1 MSRFDTAVLAL
12 RLAALYAWLQAL
24 EYVATGLISLLFAQS
39 KVFGGT
45 SPFAM
50 LLYILPCIAMILAGF
65 LLFWRAPSWA
75 HCFLPPATVDQ
86 PSATSAGPVVAFAI
100 VGLAVFLYA
109 LPRVIEECITLFQ
122 RQRFPGSDAR
132 EEFLRALPALAANM
146 VQLAC
151 GFALFVRPRKLATWW
166 RKREISET
174 SNQEIPFR

>member
-1 MSRFDTAVLAL
+1 MIRFDFAVLAI

-24 EYVATGLISLLFAQS
+24 EYVATGLISLLFTQS

-45 SPFAM
+45 TPFAV
-50 LLYILPCIAMILAGF
+50 LLYILPCVAMILAGC

-86 PSATSAGPVVAFAI
+86 PPVTSPGPAVAFAI

-132 EEFLRALPALAANM
+132 QEFLRAVPALAANM

-151 GFALFVRPRKLATWW
+151 GFALFVRPHKLAAWW
-166 RKREISET
+166 QRKREIT
-174 SNQEIPFR
+174 